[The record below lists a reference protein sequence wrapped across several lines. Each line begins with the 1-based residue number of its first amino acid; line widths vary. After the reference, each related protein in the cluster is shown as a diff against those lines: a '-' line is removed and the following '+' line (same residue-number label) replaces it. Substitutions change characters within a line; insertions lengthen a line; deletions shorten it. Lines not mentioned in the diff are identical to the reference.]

1 MLFLFRSAPEVEKR
15 IHSKLFRKFWR
26 SRGTKEPAYITVYI
40 FDLCVAHLRVQKQEE
55 RAGAGNV
62 VLRRHH
68 PRDPQQGDTLEI
80 RLEKGEASL

>member
-1 MLFLFRSAPEVEKR
+1 MPVTQKSCLNILSKSIIGIITMR
-15 IHSKLFRKFWR
+15 I
-26 SRGTKEPAYITVYI
+26 VYI

-55 RAGAGNV
+55 RAGAWNV

-68 PRDPQQGDTLEI
+68 PRDPQQGDALEM

>member
-1 MLFLFRSAPEVEKR
+1 MR
-15 IHSKLFRKFWR
+15 I
-26 SRGTKEPAYITVYI
+26 VYI

-68 PRDPQQGDTLEI
+68 PRDPQQGDALKMWCEN
-80 RLEKGEASL
+80 GEASL